1 MKTAQEFR
9 AGQVAN
15 INGAPWVIQ
24 KAEFNK
30 SGRNA
35 AVVKMKL
42 KNLLTGA
49 GTEKS
54 STGRGP
60 CSLTGA

>member
-9 AGQVAN
+9 AGQVAM
-15 INGAPWVIQ
+15 INGEPWVIQ

-35 AVVKMKL
+35 AVVKI
-42 KNLLTGA
+42 
-49 GTEKS
+49 
-54 STGRGP
+54 GRAS
-60 CSLTGA
+60 CRERV